1 MPDASPGVGQPGA
14 GQPGA
19 AADAPGA
26 KFAFVAA
33 EKDISYALA
42 ARSDMEK
49 YRQAVA
55 FLNGGAGRRAAA
67 LITKAVDGLS
77 ADGNLSQL
85 SVTSRDKVSRTAI
98 AYHWILAIMSGRALE
113 QLTPDDLAAIDHARS
128 IADTDERGDLPDA
141 YAVVCQILENLQR
154 RAEDEGASPFSV
166 DCSIL
171 KKQYRAEIHRHLGG
185 MLAGRI
191 TEEGE
196 SALAAEAV
204 APHVSEERKA
214 RAWKYFEQVPAPPRL
229 RTYPDP
235 VFPGQGRLLVTCAV
249 ALCLVAVPLAIG
261 VLQER
266 GVVRA
271 IVLSV
276 VILLASVIT
285 FRSRIAELAAME
297 RIADKDS
304 EFGER
309 HVGRYSRPVLA
320 PGIDGLP
327 VNPGDDAAAEKARQ
341 ARVRI
346 ARFSR
351 LASSQ
356 LDEQF
361 AKFTPADQTARLRW
375 SKETAGLKDTVR
387 NEMLLLYS
395 DSAGRP
401 GALNWLIN
409 WRVREIATAFRAG
422 KLRAYQQQL
431 LPRARAV
438 LGFALGTVVSVV
450 AWGYAAFLVVIQR
463 PVQGTIALVL
473 IGSAV
478 VLVALSLVDIYRVEK
493 RRLPADLAD
502 AERQHEADL
511 KAYKKWQD
519 AIADP
524 PGDHQVAYWLDLD
537 KIRLHK
543 LVMTQ
548 PGMSGQEVLAHATLT
563 EPAPGCVGRR
573 LPYGPPRYSAYK
585 VTIFLLTRAGV
596 RVSSVTLDFLT
607 GAAFDPMRR
616 AFRYDT
622 IMSARLQESG
632 IRYDS
637 ASRQATPAPAYPW
650 ANGQNGEAAEQ
661 DIVRRNIDG
670 SVVLRQDFRLSMEDG
685 EGLRF
690 LVENFESMDPAPSPG
705 SRAQEPDYPE
715 DPVDLLDLALDV
727 SGVGSALELLEVVCG
742 HGNPWVQEQIQR
754 RTRPETGELADAGV
768 S

>member
-1 MPDASPGVGQPGA
+1 MPDASPGAGQPGA

-19 AADAPGA
+19 TADALGGV

-33 EKDISYALA
+33 EKDMSYAPA

-55 FLNGGAGRRAAA
+55 FLNGGASRRAAA

-77 ADGNLSQL
+77 ADGNLGQL
-85 SVTSRDKVSRTAI
+85 SVTGRDKVSRTAI
-98 AYHWILAIMSGRALE
+98 AYHWILAIMSGRAFE

-128 IADTDERGDLPDA
+128 IADTGERGDLPDA
-141 YAVVCQILENLQR
+141 YAVVCQILDKLQR
-154 RAEDEGASPFSV
+154 RAGDAGAFSV
-166 DCSIL
+166 DCSTL
-171 KKQYRAEIHRHLGG
+171 KKQYRAEIHRHMGA

-196 SALAAEAV
+196 AALAAEAA
-204 APHVSEERKA
+204 APHLSDERKA

-235 VFPGQGRLLVTCAV
+235 VFPGQGQLLVTCAV
-249 ALCLVAVPLAIG
+249 VLCLVAVPLAIG
-261 VLQER
+261 LLQER

-285 FRSRIAELAAME
+285 IRSRIAELAAME

-320 PGIDGLP
+320 PGIDGPP

-351 LASSQ
+351 LVSGQ

-361 AKFTPADQTARLRW
+361 ATFIPADQTARLRW
-375 SKETAGLKDTVR
+375 SKETAGLKDSVG
-387 NEMLLLYS
+387 NEMVLLYS

-450 AWGYAAFLVVIQR
+450 AGGYAAFLVVIQR
-463 PVQGTIALVL
+463 PVQGAIALVL

-478 VLVALSLVDIYRVEK
+478 VLVALSRVDIYRVEN
-493 RRLPADLAD
+493 RRLPADRAD

-511 KAYKKWQD
+511 KAYKRWQD

-524 PGDHQVAYWLDLD
+524 PGDHQLAYWLDLD
-537 KIRLHK
+537 KIRLNK
-543 LVMTQ
+543 LFMTQ

-650 ANGQNGEAAEQ
+650 ASGQNGEAAEP

-715 DPVDLLDLALDV
+715 DPVDLLDLALDA

-742 HGNPWVQEQIQR
+742 HGYPWVQEQIQR
-754 RTRPETGELADAGV
+754 RTRPENGELADAGV